1 MTPTRPNTHPT
12 ANNYITFGSN
22 RVKRKISSLKS
33 LIIFIIIMDAMDHI
47 NTNQF
52 KIDKNKTKFHEKT
65 FKHFK
70 YLKEKDKKV
79 QKMNNNMV
87 RV

>member
-1 MTPTRPNTHPT
+1 MFLLVIKTTN
-12 ANNYITFGSN
+12 
-22 RVKRKISSLKS
+22 KKDL
-33 LIIFIIIMDAMDHI
+33 IIMDAMDHI

-52 KIDKNKTKFHEKT
+52 EVDKNKTKFHEKT

-70 YLKEKDKKV
+70 YYLKEKDKKV
-79 QKMNNNMV
+79 HKMNNNMV